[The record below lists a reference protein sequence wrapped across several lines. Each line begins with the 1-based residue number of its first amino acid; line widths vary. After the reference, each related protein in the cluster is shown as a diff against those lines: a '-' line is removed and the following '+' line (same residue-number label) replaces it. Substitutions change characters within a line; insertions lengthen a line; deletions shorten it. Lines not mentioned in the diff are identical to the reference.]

1 MSASTDISGQ
11 TNRYQAA
18 FDAARERGETLFM
31 PYLTAGFPTP
41 DETAPLLRAL
51 VRGGAGALEVGVP
64 FSDPLADGPT
74 IQRAS
79 TVALQQG
86 VRLRAILDE
95 IATLRADGI
104 EVPVTLMGY
113 LNPFISYQSDGAS
126 EERGFEALARDA
138 AAAGVDGCIIV
149 DLPPEES
156 DPYRDVL
163 QAHGLALIYLLAP
176 TSTAERIRAV
186 ADRAAGFVYLVS
198 VTGVTGVRSA
208 LPSDLVDFVRR
219 VRAGTDLPLAVGFG
233 ISDRAQVESVGELC
247 EAAVT
252 GSAVIRCV
260 EEAPPADR
268 VAVLQ
273 QFAEVMT
280 GRRRG
285 DQER

>member
-1 MSASTDISGQ
+1 MSVSLKTGRQ
-11 TNRYQAA
+11 TNRYQMA
-18 FDAARERGETLFM
+18 FDAARQRGETLFM

-41 DETAPLLRAL
+41 GETEPLLRAL

-74 IQRAS
+74 IQRAN

-86 VRLRAILDE
+86 VRLRAILDQ
-95 IATLRADGI
+95 IAALRAHGV
-104 EVPVTLMGY
+104 EVPITLMGY
-113 LNPFISYQSDGAS
+113 LNPFISYRSDGTSEAS
-126 EERGFEALARDA
+126 GIDALARDA

-186 ADRAAGFVYLVS
+186 AQRAAGFVYLVS

-208 LPSDLVDFVRR
+208 LPADLAAFVQR
-219 VRAGTDLPLAVGFG
+219 VRVGTDLPLAVGFG
-233 ISDRAQVESVGELC
+233 IADRAQVESVGELC
-247 EAAVT
+247 EAAVA

-260 EEAPPADR
+260 EEALPADR
-268 VAVLQ
+268 VAALQ

>member
-1 MSASTDISGQ
+1 MSASVDPRRQI
-11 TNRYQAA
+11 NRYEAA
-18 FDAARERGETLFM
+18 FDAARQRGETLFM
-31 PYLTAGFPTP
+31 PYLTAGFPTLADTGP
-41 DETAPLLRAL
+41 MLEAL

-74 IQRAS
+74 IQRAN
-79 TVALQQG
+79 TLALENG

-95 IATLRADGI
+95 IAALRVGGVD
-104 EVPVTLMGY
+104 VPITLMGY
-113 LNPFISYQSDGAS
+113 LNPFISYRSDGNGS
-126 EERGFEALARDA
+126 SGGFEGLARDA
-138 AAAGVDGCIIV
+138 AEAGVDGCIIV

-156 DPYRDVL
+156 DPYREVL

-176 TSTAERIRAV
+176 TSTVDRIRAV
-186 ADRAAGFVYLVS
+186 AQRAAEFVYLVS
-198 VTGVTGVRSA
+198 VTGVTGVRST
-208 LPSDLVDFVRR
+208 LPPDLVEFVQR
-219 VRAGTDLPLAVGFG
+219 VRAATDLPLAVGFG
-233 ISDRAQVESVGELC
+233 ISSRAQVESVGELC

-268 VAVLQ
+268 VAALR

-285 DQER
+285 DPKR